1 MISFFFLRS
10 ASLKWEMERR
20 ESRMEAVLVKATSM
34 NTYGCAYV
42 TYDLILKMELLGQII
57 CIFKNV
63 VHIAM

>member
-1 MISFFFLRS
+1 
-10 ASLKWEMERR
+10 MERR